1 MRPLRRTSLPA
12 ALCASVLCASVQLL
26 GPSVARAAAD
36 ADELLPPWAS
46 ELAEVPEAR
55 NKAVQ
60 QRKYELA
67 HEMSLLV
74 GGLPVDPYFKALTAT
89 VGYTLHLNNFIAWQ
103 LGSLTYS
110 YVLPTNFRTE
120 ITQRLNTP
128 AILTAPRM
136 PAVKG
141 FAASHLVIKPIYGKQ
156 AFRDYT
162 LIHLEAYAQ
171 VGPALVW
178 VNSLSQD
185 EIQVF
190 GDSFTVGLDW
200 GLGIRLWLS
209 PTVSLRGEMGQVL
222 YFIGGAT
229 AQSIHFQGG
238 VAINL
243 GSDG

>member
-1 MRPLRRTSLPA
+1 LAALRVST
-12 ALCASVLCASVQLL
+12 LCASWL
-26 GPSVARAAAD
+26 GAAALFGTSTAHAAAD

-46 ELAEVPEAR
+46 ELAEIPEAR
-55 NKAVQ
+55 DKAVQ

-67 HEMSLLV
+67 HELSLLV
-74 GGLPVDPYFKALTAT
+74 GGLPVDPYFKALTGT
-89 VGYTLHLNNFIAWQ
+89 VAYTLHLNNFIAWDVA
-103 LGSLTYS
+103 SLTYS
-110 YVLPTNFRTE
+110 HVIPTNFKTE
-120 ITQRLNTP
+120 ITQRLNSP

-141 FAASHLVIKPIYGKQ
+141 FAATHLVIKPIYGKQ

-171 VGPALVW
+171 LGPALMW

-185 EIQVF
+185 DFQVY

-200 GLGIRLWLS
+200 GVGIRLWLS
-209 PTVSLRGEMGQVL
+209 PTLSLRGEMGQVL

-229 AQSIHFQGG
+229 AQSLHFQGG